1 MIGRQFLLGAFR
13 KVTSFFSTNYLK
25 SRIHSLEYPV
35 IELNQIKC
43 VIFEAGKLKASFN
56 LE

>member
-35 IELNQIKC
+35 IELIQINR
-43 VIFEAGKLKASFN
+43 VILEAGKSIF
-56 LE
+56 

>member
-13 KVTSFFSTNYLK
+13 KVTSFFLSTNYLK

-35 IELNQIKC
+35 IELIQINRM
-43 VIFEAGKLKASFN
+43 ILEAGKRIF
-56 LE
+56 

>member
-13 KVTSFFSTNYLK
+13 KVTAFSSTNYLK

-35 IELNQIKC
+35 IELIQINR
-43 VIFEAGKLKASFN
+43 VILEAGKSIF
-56 LE
+56 